1 LLARADAD
9 NTWLG
14 NAAAALDKAGDRE
27 GLARVQE
34 QMTKINP
41 LDEQNFVNLAHT
53 LKELGRMDAAR
64 AVLEKLAM
72 RAALNEDS
80 LGRVAA
86 GFVDLGDTDRALH
99 LYAQAAQS
107 DRFSRNWGALLEYA
121 RLQTS
126 LRDFA
131 GAKTTLQTAFS
142 VPANRGWDEIINWLV
157 AADRVDQYEDELA
170 GFGLTPSRQTDLQR
184 ALFAYFEK
192 AGRPANALAL
202 AESHPAIVQPAFASR
217 VRKLAVAARD
227 FARGAKLLENFTAQ
241 AESPQEYSVEL
252 ARLQG
257 DWAQSEVAAG
267 QTDSALTHLRAA
279 REKHPELWEIT
290 SRLSALLQQRGDR
303 LGAIETIESFL
314 AVGKAPAEIE
324 QARAQLAKLRAG
336 G

>member
-1 LLARADAD
+1 
-9 NTWLG
+9 
-14 NAAAALDKAGDRE
+14 
-27 GLARVQE
+27 
-34 QMTKINP
+34 MTKVNP

-53 LKELGRMDAAR
+53 LKQLGRMDAAR

-86 GFVDLGDTDRALH
+86 GFVDLGDTDRAAS
-99 LYAQAAQS
+99 LYAEAARG
-107 DRFSRNWGALLEYA
+107 DRYARNWGVLLEYA

-131 GAKTTLQTAFS
+131 GAKKTLQTAFS
-142 VPANRGWDEIINWLV
+142 VPANRGWSEIIDWLV
-157 AADRVDQYEDELA
+157 AAGRMDQYEDELA
-170 GFGLTPSRQTDLQR
+170 GFDLTPSRKTDLRR

-202 AESHPAIVQPAFASR
+202 AESHPVIVQPAFASR
-217 VRKLAVAARD
+217 VRKLAVTARD
-227 FARGAKLLENFTAQ
+227 FARGVKLLENLAAQ
-241 AESPQEYSVEL
+241 AESPQEYSLEL

-267 QTDSALTHLRAA
+267 QTDSALAHLRAA
-279 REKHPELWEIT
+279 REKHPELFEIASHLERSS
-290 SRLSALLQQRGDR
+290 SRRGATGREPID
-303 LGAIETIESFL
+303 TIESFL
-314 AVGKAPAEIE
+314 AVAKVPAEIE
-324 QARAQLAKLRAG
+324 QAKAQLAKLRAG